1 MQKPVYVTNYRIFEN
16 EGKTDE
22 ELADELVGLAEGGA
36 TLCDVMGDYY
46 DRQPEEIT
54 MDETAIKKQMELIE
68 KLHKKGVEVLMS
80 SHVLKFIPAE
90 RVLEIAKE
98 HERRG
103 ADICKIVTGADTM
116 EEQIENLRI
125 VNLLKENLNI
135 PFLFL
140 SSGECQILRRIG
152 GEIMGK
158 CIHYLTHGARWIMI
172 AALAGQKTE
181 IDLKN
186 IYVRNVRIIGSTLRS
201 RTPETKAQILA
212 ELVEKVFPKIETG
225 EVKPTIHAV
234 LPITEAEAAHDILYK
249 GQNVGKVVLEVK

>member
-22 ELADELVGLAEGGA
+22 ELADELVGLAECGA

-140 SSGECQILRRIG
+140 SSGECQILLRIG
-152 GEIMGK
+152 GELGCSM
-158 CIHYLTHGARWIMI
+158 YLCVHEYDEFA
-172 AALAGQKTE
+172 TE
-181 IDLKN
+181 QQPLLKN
-186 IYVRNVRIIGSTLRS
+186 I
-201 RTPETKAQILA
+201 KAIR
-212 ELVEKVFPKIETG
+212 
-225 EVKPTIHAV
+225 
-234 LPITEAEAAHDILYK
+234 D
-249 GQNVGKVVLEVK
+249 NM